1 MTYKHDISIYRPLLS
16 KSATRLQS
24 LQNEYASIHSF
35 VPVENLQLTLLS
47 GQTKKRLNIPTLQR
61 AGDNA
66 PKSSAESYD
75 TEIIGARLDRQSLDL
90 TRVALRLI
98 LNSEES
104 SHYFKEHEI
113 FRTAVEKLDDTM
125 LIRNFADPYVTLGYL
140 DTALGLTSVIDTAE
154 SLVGSYLSFG
164 PIDSNVGI
172 MHTPKKIPR
181 SPSLASTPMV
191 IDAPVRILK
200 PGAIPQ
206 GLLASMRPR
215 A

>member
-1 MTYKHDISIYRPLLS
+1 MTCINDISIYRPLLPE
-16 KSATRLQS
+16 SAAQLQS

-35 VPVENLQLTLLS
+35 VPVENLHLTLLS
-47 GQTKKRLNIPTLQR
+47 AHTHKGRNIPTLQR
-61 AGDNA
+61 VGDNT

-75 TEIIGARLDRQSLDL
+75 TEIIGARFDKRSLDL

-125 LIRNFADPYVTLGYL
+125 LIRNFAGPYVTLGYL
-140 DTALGLTSVIDTAE
+140 DTALGLTSVIDSAE

-172 MHTPKKIPR
+172 MHTPKKAPRPPKPVSIPV
-181 SPSLASTPMV
+181 V
-191 IDAPVRILK
+191 IDAPVRTLK

-215 A
+215 T

>member
-16 KSATRLQS
+16 ESAPQLQS

-61 AGDNA
+61 AGDNV

-75 TEIIGARLDRQSLDL
+75 TEIIGARLDKQSLDL
-90 TRVALRLI
+90 TRVALKLI

-104 SHYFKEHEI
+104 SRYFDEHKI
-113 FRTAVEKLDDTM
+113 FRTAVEKIDDTM
-125 LIRNFADPYVTLGYL
+125 LVDDFVGPHVTLGYL
-140 DTALGLTSVIDTAE
+140 DTALGLTSMVDSAE
-154 SLVGSYLSFG
+154 SLIGKYLSFG
-164 PIDSNVGI
+164 PIESNVGR
-172 MHTPKKIPR
+172 MHTPKKAAR
-181 SPSLASTPMV
+181 SPNPVSTPMV
-191 IDAPVRILK
+191 IDTTVRTLQ

-215 A
+215 G